1 MNSIDDNDDNMGYSI
16 VDVDDDRD
24 DDSFVVLILPSR
36 MLL

>member
-24 DDSFVVLILPSR
+24 DDSFVLILPLR
-36 MLL
+36 PLL